1 MFSRTTLCGL
11 LLCATVPAGAP
22 AGIPAAM
29 AEVPDSS
36 DAARIRTAV
45 ARGLAMP
52 LPRILDLASSRVP
65 GEVLKV
71 DLQDS
76 TGRLTYE
83 VKILAP
89 NGTMSAIFLDARS
102 GAVLRIETR

>member
-1 MFSRTTLCGL
+1 MFARTTLCGL
-11 LLCATVPAGAP
+11 LLCATVPAGV
-22 AGIPAAM
+22 PAAAR

-45 ARGLAMP
+45 AQGLAMP

-89 NGTMSAIFLDARS
+89 NGTMSAIFLDAHS